1 MYYEYEKKR
10 AATIR
15 AINDKQNTE
24 NKFVNVTENDVN
36 NEMNKTNFEF
46 LVLNGD
52 EYEKIENLISYYN
65 IHGIERILNER
76 PDFIVEDFTEL
87 LKTLER
93 IIEV

>member
-52 EYEKIENLISYYN
+52 EYKKIENLISYYN
-65 IHGIERILNER
+65 FHGVERILNER
-76 PDFIVEDFTEL
+76 PGFVVEDFTEL
-87 LKTLER
+87 LKMLER